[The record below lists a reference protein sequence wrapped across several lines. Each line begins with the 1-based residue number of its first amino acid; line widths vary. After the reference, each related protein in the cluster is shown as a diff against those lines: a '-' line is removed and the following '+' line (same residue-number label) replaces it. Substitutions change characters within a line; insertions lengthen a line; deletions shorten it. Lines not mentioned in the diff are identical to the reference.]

1 MQSSGRDGRKKG
13 LYLPE
18 VTSPPMPSPKSGWV
32 LLSQLG
38 CPRNPPKG
46 SALGHVWICTVLL
59 GLFLHI
65 LSESPLLCVCDMGG
79 GDRAGQGTGQ
89 CALCTRTERRG
100 CPGDT
105 ETLPLPRE
113 RDPTFGHQNP
123 ETARVRV
130 MESESLRETHAQMVR
145 ESEVCTPN

>member
-1 MQSSGRDGRKKG
+1 MDLHSFAG
-13 LYLPE
+13 PI
-18 VTSPPMPSPKSGWV
+18 
-32 LLSQLG
+32 
-38 CPRNPPKG
+38 
-46 SALGHVWICTVLL
+46 SAHFIGEPALV
-59 GLFLHI
+59 
-65 LSESPLLCVCDMGG
+65 CVCDMGG

>member
-1 MQSSGRDGRKKG
+1 MQSSGRDGRNKG

-18 VTSPPMPSPKSGWV
+18 VTSPPMPSQIW
-32 LLSQLG
+32 LG
-38 CPRNPPKG
+38 PFVPAGLPQEPLKG